1 MARILLGVTGGIAS
15 YKSTDDFAQKE
26 VDFIL
31 SIGGIKIEHGR
42 KLGETLS
49 LDLGTGTPTVIV
61 RADITVGQITIQE
74 G

>member
-1 MARILLGVTGGIAS
+1 MTIIVPSGVDARIRARAEFGEVRVVGNLPEGISDRDSGGN
-15 YKSTDDFAQKE
+15 E
-26 VDFIL
+26 
-31 SIGGIKIEHGR
+31 GP
-42 KLGETLS
+42 GETLS